1 MDTPNPKTLKRTL
14 VVLLAA
20 SLAVPAYAG
29 GPRHAGPHGRPGP
42 HQHHPAPKR
51 HHDSG
56 AGLALLL
63 GAVVGIAA
71 IAAATAEPAPRPV
84 IVQAPPPAPAVM
96 SPPPMVAVP
105 APRPAYSVWYYCREA
120 NGYYPQVRACPS
132 PWVAV
137 APSMLPPQPTAY

>member
-1 MDTPNPKTLKRTL
+1 MDTLNRKFVKRTL
-14 VVLLAA
+14 VALLAA
-20 SLAVPAYAG
+20 SLATPAFAG
-29 GPRHAGPHGRPGP
+29 GPRHPAPHGRP
-42 HQHHPAPKR
+42 APQR

-84 IVQAPPPAPAVM
+84 IVQAPPPAPAVI
-96 SPPPMVAVP
+96 SPPPMVAAPAVP
-105 APRPAYSVWYYCREA
+105 PPAAWYYCREA
-120 NGYYPQVRACPS
+120 NAYFPQVQSCPS

-137 APSMLPPQPTAY
+137 APSPPPQPMTY

>member
-1 MDTPNPKTLKRTL
+1 MDTPNRKFLKRTL

-20 SLAVPAYAG
+20 SLAAPAFAD
-29 GPRHAGPHGRPGP
+29 GPRRPGPHGRP
-42 HQHHPAPKR
+42 APQR

-84 IVQAPPPAPAVM
+84 IVQAPPPAPAVI

-105 APRPAYSVWYYCREA
+105 PAPPAAWYYCREA
-120 NGYYPQVRACPS
+120 NAYFPQVQACPS

-137 APSMLPPQPTAY
+137 APSPPPQPTQY